1 MKFAT
6 YTEKGYDSHRFGIVR
21 DGLIVDVLRAAIYMN
36 ESEGN
41 SNFLSIPSSLK
52 ACLEQWNAM
61 LPLLQKLDQSL
72 PDSGLDALNAGGN
85 LIAKPIAD
93 VSLLPPVPNP
103 AVFRDFYV
111 FEQHV
116 KAARKGRGLDMHPSW
131 YEFPVFYYSNP
142 VNLFGHGEDF
152 PYPEGSN
159 ALDFEL
165 ELAIII
171 ANGGKDISAD
181 DADTVIGGYTI
192 LNDWSARDFQKEEMV
207 LNMGPAKGKDFGSC
221 FGPYM
226 VTPDELAD
234 AWDDEGNL
242 QLRMTLHRNGEQLS
256 DGNANDMYFSW
267 GQIIERASKNTALVA
282 GEYLGSGTVGT
293 GCIMELKPENT
304 GGWIQK
310 GDTVTLEIER
320 LGILENKVV

>member
-1 MKFAT
+1 M
-6 YTEKGYDSHRFGIVR
+6 V
-21 DGLIVDVLRAAIYMN
+21 VDVLRAAIYIH
-36 ESEGN
+36 ESSGSSE
-41 SNFLSIPSSLK
+41 FLSIPSSLK
-52 ACLEQWNAM
+52 SCLKNWNTL
-61 LPLLQKLDQSL
+61 LPALQNLDRAL
-72 PDSGLDALNAGGN
+72 PDSGLTELLGGEH
-85 LIAKPIAD
+85 LIAQNQPD
-93 VSLLPPVPNP
+93 VKFLPPVNDP
-103 AVFRDFYV
+103 ATFRDFYV

-142 VNLFGHGEDF
+142 VNLFGHKEGF
-152 PYPEGSN
+152 PFPNGCEK
-159 ALDFEL
+159 LDFEL
-165 ELAIII
+165 ELAIIT
-171 ANGGKDISAD
+171 ANGGKDISAK

-234 AWDDEGNL
+234 AWDSDGKL
-242 QLRMTLHRNGEQLS
+242 QLSMTVHVNGKQLS
-256 DGNANDMYFSW
+256 DGNANDMYHSW
-267 GQIIERASKNTALVA
+267 GDIIERASRNTQIVA
-282 GEYLGSGTVGT
+282 GEYIGSGTVGT

-310 GDTVTLEIER
+310 GDVVRLEIER
-320 LGILENKVV
+320 LGVLENKVI

>member
-116 KAARKGRGLDMHPSW
+116 KAARKGRCLLYTSPS
-131 YEFPVFYYSNP
+131 P
-142 VNLFGHGEDF
+142 
-152 PYPEGSN
+152 
-159 ALDFEL
+159 
-165 ELAIII
+165 
-171 ANGGKDISAD
+171 
-181 DADTVIGGYTI
+181 
-192 LNDWSARDFQKEEMV
+192 RD
-207 LNMGPAKGKDFGSC
+207 
-221 FGPYM
+221 
-226 VTPDELAD
+226 
-234 AWDDEGNL
+234 
-242 QLRMTLHRNGEQLS
+242 
-256 DGNANDMYFSW
+256 
-267 GQIIERASKNTALVA
+267 
-282 GEYLGSGTVGT
+282 
-293 GCIMELKPENT
+293 
-304 GGWIQK
+304 
-310 GDTVTLEIER
+310 
-320 LGILENKVV
+320 

>member
-6 YTEKGYDSHRFGIVR
+6 YIEKGYGSQRFGFVK
-21 DGLIVDVLRAAIYMN
+21 DAVIVDVLRAAIYMK
-36 ESEGN
+36 ESSGITD
-41 SNFLSIPSSLK
+41 FLAIPSSLK
-52 ACLEQWNAM
+52 GCLEIWNTM
-61 LPLLQKLDQSL
+61 LPELQKLDRAL
-72 PDSGLDALNAGGN
+72 PDSGLNDLLAGEH
-85 LIAKPIAD
+85 LIAQNISD
-93 VSLLPPVPNP
+93 VRLLPPVPDP
-103 AVFRDFYV
+103 ATFRDFYV

-131 YEFPVFYYSNP
+131 YEIPVFYYSNP
-142 VNLFGHGEDF
+142 VNLYGDGEDF
-152 PYPEGSN
+152 PYPEGTK

-171 ANGGKDISAD
+171 ANGGKDISAEN
-181 DADTVIGGYTI
+181 ADTIIGGYTI

-207 LNMGPAKGKDFGSC
+207 LSMGPAKGKDFGSC

-234 AWDDEGNL
+234 AWDADGKL
-242 QLRMTLHRNGEQLS
+242 QLQMTLHVNGKQLS
-256 DGNANDMYFSW
+256 DGNANDMYHSW
-267 GQIIERASKNTALVA
+267 GDIIERASRNTKFVA
-282 GEYLGSGTVGT
+282 GEYIGSGTVGT